1 MTMRADS
8 ERNMMIKQGVMD
20 HSRYVMRHFILNIGL
35 TFICANRYLDND
47 DLCKFAKRKPL

>member
-1 MTMRADS
+1 MRADS
-8 ERNMMIKQGVMD
+8 ERNMMIERGVMD

-35 TFICANRYLDND
+35 TFVCANRYLDDD